1 MLRSLLAA
9 LLMAPV
15 IGAPSLHAQTTHV
28 VVLNPMD
35 FSPAN
40 LTIRQGDTVE
50 WQNNGSIPH
59 NVNGTTD
66 AWPSNPEGFFSGPV
80 ASGPWTFSF
89 TFHTVG
95 EYGYHCELHGAPPPT
110 PAGMFGTITVNSTV
124 DVHDEQPSSFE
135 FQAAYPNPFRS
146 STRFSFTP
154 DDAQHVRVVVYDLVG
169 REVAVLLDERVT
181 AGAPVVLEW
190 APRDVPAGVYV
201 YSIEGETVQFTR
213 RVVHV
218 R

>member
-1 MLRSLLAA
+1 
-9 LLMAPV
+9 
-15 IGAPSLHAQTTHV
+15 
-28 VVLNPMD
+28 
-35 FSPAN
+35 
-40 LTIRQGDTVE
+40 
-50 WQNNGSIPH
+50 
-59 NVNGTTD
+59 
-66 AWPSNPEGFFSGPV
+66 
-80 ASGPWTFSF
+80 
-89 TFHTVG
+89 
-95 EYGYHCELHGAPPPT
+95 PPT